1 MDNLDKLISIVTS
14 GRLSQDSL
22 IWKMFHEISLNSPFV
37 GYGFGS
43 VMTTDMGF
51 LDIFA
56 MSGMIGLLFYLLIFA
71 IVFLKSLFVFNE
83 NRKEKILLL
92 FIWIILLFSSIGGSA
107 LTTNRLSVFI
117 WIITTLVMLKIS
129 NKYLIIRLF
138 KKNQNK

>member
-1 MDNLDKLISIVTS
+1 MDNFNKLISIVTS
-14 GRLSQDSL
+14 GRLSEDSL
-22 IWKMFHEISLNSPFV
+22 IWKMFYEISLNSPFI

-71 IVFLKSLFVFNE
+71 IVLLKSLLVFDE

-117 WIITTLVMLKIS
+117 WIITTLVILKIS
-129 NKYLIIRLF
+129 NKYFVIRLF
-138 KKNQNK
+138 NKKSK

>member
-22 IWKMFHEISLNSPFV
+22 IWKMFHEISLNSPLV

-71 IVFLKSLFVFNE
+71 IVFLKSLVVFNE
-83 NRKEKILLL
+83 DRKEKILLL

-117 WIITTLVMLKIS
+117 WIITTLVMLKIG
-129 NKYLIIRLF
+129 NKFFIIRLF